1 MTEKGEPDMTTTT
14 IDEEIVEAGEL
25 AHLEEPPAPATMR
38 LFGTDDP
45 ELVIAR
51 AVKVADVLARVV
63 REKQLFIRIRGE
75 EYVRVEGWT
84 LLGSMLGVFPVV
96 EWTRKLEDG
105 WEARVEARTLDG
117 RVVGAAES
125 ECMRSEAKWAKADD
139 YAIRSMAATRATSKA
154 LRLPLG
160 FIMKIA
166 GFDPTPAEEI
176 TADSAPTAE
185 LEPERPRRSR
195 AEPVAVTVEQLE
207 EIQALLL
214 SLRQCDP
221 ETDWSAFC
229 RAQAG
234 PLRELTQAGAAIL
247 IRKLREQLAERAG
260 DERAEP

>member
-1 MTEKGEPDMTTTT
+1 MTTTT
-14 IDEEIVEAGEL
+14 IEEEIVEGGEL
-25 AHLEEPPAPATMR
+25 VRLEQPPAPTAMR

-51 AVKVADVLARVV
+51 AVKTADALARVI
-63 REKQLFIRIRGE
+63 REKQLFTRIRGE

-105 WEARVEARTLDG
+105 WEARVEARTLDA
-117 RVVGAAES
+117 RVVGAAEA
-125 ECMRSEAKWAKADD
+125 ECLRSETKWAKADD

-160 FIMKIA
+160 FVMKIA

-176 TADSAPTAE
+176 PADTAPKAE
-185 LEPERPRRSR
+185 PEPERPRRSR
-195 AEPVAVTVEQLE
+195 AEPVAVTVEQRE
-207 EIQALLL
+207 EIQALLR

-221 ETDWSAFC
+221 ETDWRAFC
-229 RAQAG
+229 RIQAG
-234 PLRELTQAGAAIL
+234 PLLELTQSGAAIL
-247 IRKLREQLAERAG
+247 IRKLRERLAELAG
-260 DERAEP
+260 SGKEES

>member
-1 MTEKGEPDMTTTT
+1 MTTTT
-14 IDEEIVEAGEL
+14 IEEEILEGGALVS
-25 AHLEEPPAPATMR
+25 LEEPSAPTTMR

-51 AVKVADVLARVV
+51 AVKAADALARVI
-63 REKQLFIRIRGE
+63 REKQLFIRIRGD

-125 ECMRSEAKWAKADD
+125 ECLRSEAKWAKADD

-160 FIMKIA
+160 FVMKIA

-176 TADSAPTAE
+176 PADSAPKAE
-185 LEPERPRRSR
+185 PEPERPQRSR
-195 AEPVAVTVEQLE
+195 AEPVAVTVGQLE
-207 EIQALLL
+207 EIQTLLR
-214 SLRQCDP
+214 SLRTCEP
-221 ETDWSAFC
+221 EMDWSVFC
-229 RAQAG
+229 RQQAG
-234 PLRELTQAGAAIL
+234 PLRELTQGGAVIL
-247 IRKLREQLAERAG
+247 ICKLEERLGELAGNEKREA
-260 DERAEP
+260 